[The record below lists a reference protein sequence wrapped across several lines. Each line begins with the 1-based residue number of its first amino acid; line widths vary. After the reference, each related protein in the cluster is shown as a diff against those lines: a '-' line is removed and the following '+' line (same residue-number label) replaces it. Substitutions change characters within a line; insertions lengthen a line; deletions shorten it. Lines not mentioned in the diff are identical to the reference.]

1 MKEVAMNQEY
11 WKYSHILRKD
21 LFRWCDY
28 WQLPP
33 TEARFLLTRG
43 LINKHEKE
51 RFFSEAEEQFSP
63 PFLWDDL
70 EKASIRIWKAL
81 QEGERICI
89 YGDYDVDGISGT
101 AILLEAIRR
110 LGYSAEYYIP
120 NRQEEG
126 YGLNKEALDAI
137 IDSGI
142 NLLITVDCGT
152 TSVDLIQEAQKKIDV
167 IVTDHHLPGVE
178 LPKGYG
184 LINPQ
189 CVENFS
195 PDPLSG
201 AGVAFKLAQGIYLSA
216 DKPISQI
223 KDLLGWAALATVTD
237 MVPLQGEN
245 RLIVKKGLDEL
256 RRSNHAGLK
265 ALMDVAGIDPRELN
279 EKDLG
284 FSLGPRLNASG
295 RLQTARLGVELFL
308 CFDSVRAQEIAIEL
322 NEINRERQQV
332 EKEILEEACK
342 MIEKYSEIPSGIILY
357 QPSWHPGVIG
367 IVASRI
373 ARLYWRPTL
382 LLCGSKEEIKGSGR
396 SIPAV
401 DLYETLVK
409 CSNYLSH
416 FGGHRQAA
424 GLSLTY
430 ENFDLFCSAF
440 QEAVKNQTTEEDLI
454 RQRSFDGMLT
464 LDEINHS
471 LEERLSQL
479 APFGIG
485 NQAPRFVFPYLEV
498 ISAKAF
504 GKDCKHLKIEIRSG
518 NQRREAIIWN
528 RGSESSN
535 FTSGMIISGIGEFR
549 KNTWNQIE
557 KFDLFLEEISVGE
570 ELPLLAEIF
579 SEKNP
584 EILSSLLP
592 TQREIFKEFFELLI
606 QVSKKSSILS
616 SEQIGILWKERKPEA
631 SWQEVDYLLRV
642 FEEIGIIRSDNEYL
656 IFILNI
662 AQKTSLEKSQS
673 YQQELEKARE
683 Q

>member
-1 MKEVAMNQEY
+1 MNQEY
-11 WKYSHILRKD
+11 WKYSHIQRKD

-43 LINKHEKE
+43 LTNKNEKE
-51 RFFSEAEEQFSP
+51 VFFSEAEEQFSP

-70 EKASIRIWKAL
+70 EKASLRIWKAI

-101 AILLEAIRR
+101 AILLEAIKR

-126 YGLNKEALDAI
+126 YGLNKEALDTI

-152 TSVDLIQEAQKKIDV
+152 TSVDLVQEAQKKIDV
-167 IVTDHHLPGVE
+167 IVTDHHLPGTE

-216 DKPISQI
+216 GKPVSQI
-223 KDLLGWAALATVTD
+223 QDLLGWAALATVTD

-245 RLIVKKGLDEL
+245 RLTVKKGLEEL
-256 RRSNHAGLK
+256 RKSNHIGLK
-265 ALMDVAGIDPRELN
+265 ALMDVAGINQPELN

-295 RLQTARLGVELFL
+295 RLQTARLGVELLL
-308 CFDSVRAQEIAIEL
+308 CSDPIRAQEIATGL

-342 MIEKYSEIPSGIILY
+342 MVEKYSELPSGIVLY
-357 QPSWHPGVIG
+357 QPNWHPGVIG

-382 LLCGSKEEIKGSGR
+382 LLCGSEEEIKGSGR

-401 DLYETLVK
+401 DLYEALVK
-409 CSNYLSH
+409 CSNHLAH

-424 GLSLTY
+424 GLSLAR
-430 ENFDLFCSAF
+430 ENLDLFSSAF
-440 QEAVKNQTTEEDLI
+440 QEEVKNQTTEEDLV
-454 RQRSFDGMLT
+454 RQRPFDGMLT
-464 LDEINHS
+464 LDEIDNS
-471 LEERLSQL
+471 LVERLYRL

-498 ISAKAF
+498 ISSKAF
-504 GKDCKHLKIEIRSG
+504 GKDRKHLKIEVRAG
-518 NQRREAIIWN
+518 NQIKEAIIWN
-528 RGSESSN
+528 RGSEFMN
-535 FTSGMIISGIGEFR
+535 FTPGMIISGIGEFR

-557 KFDLFLEEISVGE
+557 KFDLFLDEISIGE
-570 ELPLLAEIF
+570 NLPLLAESF
-579 SEKNP
+579 SGKNP
-584 EILSSLLP
+584 ENLISLLP
-592 TQREIFKEFFELLI
+592 IQREIFKKFFELLTQI
-606 QVSKKSSILS
+606 SKKTSILS
-616 SEQIGILWKERKPEA
+616 SEQIGILWKEERPEA

-642 FEEIGIIRSDNEYL
+642 FEEIGIITSHNEYL
-656 IFILNI
+656 ISILNTT
-662 AQKTSLEKSQS
+662 QKTSLEKSQS
-673 YQQELEKARE
+673 YQEELEKARE

>member
-1 MKEVAMNQEY
+1 MKGVAMNQEY

-43 LINKHEKE
+43 LTNKNEKE
-51 RFFSEAEEQFSP
+51 MFFSEAEEQFSP

-70 EKASIRIWKAL
+70 EKSSLRIWKAL

-101 AILLEAIRR
+101 AILLEAIKR

-126 YGLNKEALDAI
+126 YGLNKEALDTI

-167 IVTDHHLPGVE
+167 IVTDHHLPGAA

-201 AGVAFKLAQGIYLSA
+201 AGVALKLAQGIYLSA
-216 DKPISQI
+216 GKPVSQI
-223 KDLLGWAALATVTD
+223 QDLLGWAALATVTD

-245 RLIVKKGLDEL
+245 RLTVKKGLEEL
-256 RRSNHAGLK
+256 RKSNHIGLK
-265 ALMDVAGIDPRELN
+265 ALMDVAGINQPELN

-308 CFDSVRAQEIAIEL
+308 CSDPIRAQEIATEL

-342 MIEKYSEIPSGIILY
+342 MVEKYSELPSGIVLY
-357 QPSWHPGVIG
+357 QPNWHPGVIG

-382 LLCGSKEEIKGSGR
+382 LLCGSEEEIKGSGR

-401 DLYETLVK
+401 DLYEALVK
-409 CSNYLSH
+409 CSNHLAH

-424 GLSLTY
+424 GLSLTH
-430 ENFDLFCSAF
+430 ENLDLFSSAF
-440 QEAVKNQTTEEDLI
+440 QEEVKNQTTEEDLV
-454 RQRSFDGMLT
+454 RQRPFDGMLT
-464 LDEINHS
+464 LDEIDNF
-471 LEERLSQL
+471 LVERLYKL

-498 ISAKAF
+498 ISSKAF
-504 GKDCKHLKIEIRSG
+504 GKDRKHLKIEVRAG
-518 NQRREAIIWN
+518 NQIKEAIIWN
-528 RGSESSN
+528 RGSEFMN
-535 FTSGMIISGIGEFR
+535 FTPGMIISGIGEFR

-557 KFDLFLEEISVGE
+557 KFDLFLDEISIGE
-570 ELPLLAEIF
+570 KLPLLAESF
-579 SEKNP
+579 SGKNP
-584 EILSSLLP
+584 ENLISQLP
-592 TQREIFKEFFELLI
+592 IQREIFKKFFELLTQI
-606 QVSKKSSILS
+606 SKKTSILS
-616 SEQIGILWKERKPEA
+616 SEQIGILWKEGRQEA

-642 FEEIGIIRSDNEYL
+642 FEEIGIIRSYNEYL
-656 IFILNI
+656 ISILNT

-673 YQQELEKARE
+673 YQEELEKARE
-683 Q
+683 

>member
-11 WKYSHILRKD
+11 WKYTHILRKD
-21 LFRWCDY
+21 LFCWCDY

-43 LINKHEKE
+43 LRNENEKE
-51 RFFSEAEEQFSP
+51 LFFSDSEKQFSS

-70 EKASIRIWKAL
+70 EKASLRIWQAL
-81 QEGERICI
+81 QKGERICI

-101 AILLEAIRR
+101 AILLEAIKR

-167 IVTDHHLPGVE
+167 IVTDHHLPGAE

-189 CVENFS
+189 CVKNFS

-216 DKPISQI
+216 NKPISQI
-223 KDLLGWAALATVTD
+223 QDLLGWAALATVAD
-237 MVPLQGEN
+237 MVSLQGEN
-245 RLIVKKGLDEL
+245 RLIVKKGLEEL
-256 RRSNHAGLK
+256 RRSNQVGLK
-265 ALMDVAGIDPRELN
+265 ALMDVSGINQRELN

-308 CFDSVRAQEIAIEL
+308 CSDFVRAQEIATEL
-322 NEINRERQQV
+322 NEVNRERQQV

-342 MIEKYSEIPSGIILY
+342 MVEKYSELPSGIVLY
-357 QPSWHPGVIG
+357 QPNWHPGVIG

-382 LLCGSKEEIKGSGR
+382 LLCGSEEEIKGSGR

-401 DLYETLVK
+401 DLYGALVK
-409 CSNYLSH
+409 CSDYLSH

-424 GLSLTY
+424 GLSLTQK
-430 ENFDLFCSAF
+430 NLDSFCKAF
-440 QEAVKNQTTEEDLI
+440 KEEVANQTTEEDLV

-464 LDEINHS
+464 LDEINNS

-498 ISAKAF
+498 ISSKAF
-504 GKDCKHLKIEIRSG
+504 GKDRKHLKIEIQSG
-518 NQRREAIIWN
+518 NQSREAIIWN
-528 RGSESSN
+528 RGSESLN
-535 FTSGMIISGIGEFR
+535 FTPGMIISGIGEFR
-549 KNTWNQIE
+549 KNTWNQVE
-557 KFDLFLEEISVGE
+557 KFDLFLEEVVSGE
-570 ELPLLAEIF
+570 ELPLLAEPF
-579 SEKNP
+579 SEKNL
-584 EILSSLLP
+584 EIFNLLLP
-592 TQREIFKEFFELLI
+592 TERAVFKKFFELLI
-606 QVSKKSSILS
+606 QISKKTAILS
-616 SEQIGILWKERKPEA
+616 SEQIGILWRERRPEA

-642 FEEIGIIRSDNEYL
+642 FEEIGLIRNYNEYL
-656 IFILNI
+656 VSILNT

-673 YQQELEKARE
+673 YQEELERARE
-683 Q
+683 